1 MNPIPMSPD
10 LDARSGR
17 RGLLRRILQFLLRRS
32 TRWQKLEAV
41 FDDGSKFW
49 RICRAILYRLA
60 LVPMLT
66 MLVASALVYTRT
78 HPAQPSIVPDPM
90 AVGCYY
96 QPVDMLAEDGRHLEG
111 WLVPALSAHDV
122 LLMHD
127 GALHLRRPAV
137 VLAHDF
143 GQTQQQM
150 LPLIKPLNEKG
161 WVVLVL
167 GMRGVGTATPAGQ
180 TLGLNES
187 MDIKAA
193 VSLLRRQRFVDGSH
207 IALIGVGSGA
217 NAALLA
223 ADRDSALTAIVLD
236 APAETGEDAIAAHIN
251 SRSIWLAWLNPL
263 CKLAFEIGYGLDVR
277 DLDMEHYQPTLE
289 SRPTLLLRPENGAD
303 AEVSPDSVQQIVD
316 FLENTYPTHQEEAET
331 ETGQ

>member
-1 MNPIPMSPD
+1 
-10 LDARSGR
+10 
-17 RGLLRRILQFLLRRS
+17 
-32 TRWQKLEAV
+32 
-41 FDDGSKFW
+41 
-49 RICRAILYRLA
+49 
-60 LVPMLT
+60 MLT
-66 MLVASALVYTRT
+66 MLIASALVYTRT
-78 HPAQPSIVPDPM
+78 HPSQPAVEPDPS

-96 QPVDMLAEDGRHLEG
+96 QPVDMLSEDGRHLEG

-150 LPLIKPLNEKG
+150 LPLVRPLNEKG
-161 WVVLVL
+161 WVVLVVGL
-167 GMRGVGTATPAGQ
+167 RGAGTATPVGQ

-193 VSLLRRQRFVDGSH
+193 VALLRRQRFVDGSH
-207 IALIGVGSGA
+207 ITLVGVGSGA

-223 ADRDSALTAIVLD
+223 ADRDPAMAAVVLD
-236 APAETGEDAIAAHIN
+236 SPAETGEDAIAAHIN
-251 SRSIWLAWLNPL
+251 SHNLWLAWLNPL

-289 SRPTLLLRPENGAD
+289 SRPIFLLRPPTGAE
-303 AEVSPDSVQQIVD
+303 AEISPDSVQQIVD
-316 FLENTYPTHQEEAET
+316 FLDNACPTHQEEANTDSAE
-331 ETGQ
+331 